1 MKKAKDA
8 LKRFWTRARGIAK
21 RGGGDGGERLETSSG
36 NAPWRLIPLACA
48 LAASVAAFAIL
59 TRCEHGAYVVLP
71 LFGASSCEQW
81 SQTFGSMST
90 SAGVGFVVF
99 LITEVVTVILAQMW
113 IDRQRDRAERMSE
126 MAQIARMLEVSERR
140 ADLAEQVRREDAERA
155 ERREDAAE
163 RRADLAEQA
172 RREDVERA
180 ERREDAAERR
190 ADLAEQ
196 ARREDSERA
205 ARMLDAVE
213 RRADAAERREQLLI
227 ELIASLKNGKDN
239 GSE

>member
-8 LKRFWTRARGIAK
+8 LKRFWTRARGIVR
-21 RGGGDGGERLETSSG
+21 RGDDGRESLETSSG
-36 NAPWRLIPLACA
+36 NALWRLIPLACA
-48 LAASVAAFAIL
+48 LAASLAVFSIL
-59 TRCEHGAYVVLP
+59 TSCEHGVYVIFP

-113 IDRQRDRAERMSE
+113 IDRQRDRAERRSE

-140 ADLAEQVRREDAERA
+140 ADVAEQARREDAERA
-155 ERREDAAE
+155 ERREEAAE
-163 RRADLAEQA
+163 LRADLAEQA
-172 RREDVERA
+172 RRED
-180 ERREDAAERR
+180 
-190 ADLAEQ
+190 AD
-196 ARREDSERA
+196 RA
-205 ARMLDAVE
+205 ARMLDAAE

-227 ELIASLKNGKDN
+227 ELIASLKNGKGN

>member
-21 RGGGDGGERLETSSG
+21 RDGDDGGERLETSSG

-48 LAASVAAFAIL
+48 LAASVAAFSIL

-71 LFGASSCEQW
+71 LLGAPSCEQW

-90 SAGVGFVVF
+90 SAGVGFLVF

-113 IDRQRDRAERMSE
+113 IDRQRDRAERRSE
-126 MAQIARMLEVSERR
+126 MAQIARILEVSERR
-140 ADLAEQVRREDAERA
+140 AEVS
-155 ERREDAAE
+155 ERRADAAE

-172 RREDVERA
+172 RREDAERA
-180 ERREDAAERR
+180 ER
-190 ADLAEQ
+190 
-196 ARREDSERA
+196 
-205 ARMLDAVE
+205 ML
-213 RRADAAERREQLLI
+213 DAAERREQLML

>member
-1 MKKAKDA
+1 MKGEGIYRLRFALVSIYQTHSKDA
-8 LKRFWTRARGIAK
+8 LKRFWTRARGIVK
-21 RGGGDGGERLETSSG
+21 RDGDDGGERLETSSG
-36 NAPWRLIPLACA
+36 NALWRLIPLTCA
-48 LAASVAAFAIL
+48 LAASIAVFAIL
-59 TRCEHGAYVVLP
+59 TSCEYGAYVVLP

-113 IDRQRDRAERMSE
+113 IDRQRDRAERRSE
-126 MAQIARMLEVSERR
+126 MAQIARILEVSERR
-140 ADLAEQVRREDAERA
+140 A
-155 ERREDAAE
+155 DAAE

-172 RREDVERA
+172 RREDA
-180 ERREDAAERR
+180 DR
-190 ADLAEQ
+190 AD
-196 ARREDSERA
+196 
-205 ARMLDAVE
+205 RML
-213 RRADAAERREQLLI
+213 DAAERREQLLL

>member
-8 LKRFWTRARGIAK
+8 LKRFWTRARGIVK
-21 RGGGDGGERLETSSG
+21 RDGGGGERLETSSG

-48 LAASVAAFAIL
+48 LAASVAVFAIL

-90 SAGVGFVVF
+90 SAGVGFLVF

-113 IDRQRDRAERMSE
+113 IDRQRDRAERISE
-126 MAQIARMLEVSERR
+126 MAQIARILEVSERR
-140 ADLAEQVRREDAERA
+140 ADAAERRADAAEQARREDAERA
-155 ERREDAAE
+155 ER
-163 RRADLAEQA
+163 
-172 RREDVERA
+172 
-180 ERREDAAERR
+180 
-190 ADLAEQ
+190 
-196 ARREDSERA
+196 
-205 ARMLDAVE
+205 ML
-213 RRADAAERREQLLI
+213 DAAERREQLLI